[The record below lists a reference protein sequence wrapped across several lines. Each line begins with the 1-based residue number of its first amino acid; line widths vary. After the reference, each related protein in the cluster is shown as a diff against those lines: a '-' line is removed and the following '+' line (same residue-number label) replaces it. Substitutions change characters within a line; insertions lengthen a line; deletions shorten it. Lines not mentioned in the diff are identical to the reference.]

1 MSLKPYAIEYGLGID
16 LHGQDPTKAA
26 IRAVRTAI
34 EHVSLPG
41 MRQIT
46 GVTDLNSQVHV
57 EITLGVPAEFMD
69 RIDAERVKAA
79 LPFGQRSVNVVQGGL
94 LTTSGSVADWLG
106 DSSDQAVLVVA
117 AIAVKLEAQG

>member
-1 MSLKPYAIEYGLGID
+1 MALKPYAIEYGLGID

-26 IRAVRTAI
+26 VRAVRSAV

-46 GVTDLNSQVHV
+46 GVTDLNTQVFV
-57 EITLGVPAEFMD
+57 EITLGVPAELVEKV
-69 RIDAERVKAA
+69 DAEKVKGV
-79 LPFGQRSVNVVQGGL
+79 LPFGQRSVKVVPGGL
-94 LTTSGSVADWLG
+94 LTSSGSMVDWLG

-117 AIAVKLEAQG
+117 AISVLLEARG

>member
-26 IRAVRTAI
+26 IRAVRSAV

-41 MRQIT
+41 MRQIA
-46 GVTDLNSQVHV
+46 GVTDLQAQVFV
-57 EITLGVPAEFMD
+57 EITLGVPAEFVE
-69 RIDAERVKAA
+69 RVDAEKVKAA
-79 LPFGQRSVNVVQGGL
+79 LPFGQRTVKVVQGGL
-94 LTTSGSVADWLG
+94 RTSSGSMVDWLG

-117 AIAVKLEAQG
+117 AIALKLEAAE